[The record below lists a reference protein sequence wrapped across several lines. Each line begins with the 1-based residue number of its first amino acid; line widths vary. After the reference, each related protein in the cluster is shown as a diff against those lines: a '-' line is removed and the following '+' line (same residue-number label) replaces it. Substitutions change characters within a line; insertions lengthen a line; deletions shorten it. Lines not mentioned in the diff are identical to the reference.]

1 MNKKE
6 ESIFLEYFNDEKLKS
21 KDCIRNYKDRKVV
34 FFREIDGEKFYI
46 KKYVP
51 YGKAEKRIAFGLQ
64 KDRAEHY
71 KFISDK
77 FKKLGVKHV
86 EPYYIKVNRYSF
98 FKRTSIL
105 VTKDGG
111 ISLENY
117 VDKFE
122 EHLDWFKYFFD
133 LFIYLCKNGIYC
145 TDFNPDGILVNSK
158 GELVLIDFD
167 AYKTKL
173 FLTKKYKRY
182 LIKALEEIYS
192 NTKREKKFEEYCKK
206 EIKRVIEELKWK
218 I

>member
-21 KDCIRNYKDRKVV
+21 KDCIKNYKNRKVV
-34 FFREIDGEKFYI
+34 FYKEIGEKKFYI

-71 KFISDK
+71 KSISDRLR
-77 FKKLGVKHV
+77 KLGIKHI

-98 FKRTSIL
+98 FKRASIL
-105 VTKDGG
+105 VTEDGG
-111 ISLENY
+111 VSLENY
-117 VDKFE
+117 IDNFE
-122 EHLDWFKYFFD
+122 QHLDRFKYFFD
-133 LFIYLCKNGIYC
+133 LFIYLCKNRIYC
-145 TDFNPDGILVNSK
+145 TDYNPGGVLINSK

-173 FLTKKYKRY
+173 FLTKKYKKY
-182 LIKALEEIYS
+182 LIEALGYIY
-192 NTKREKKFEEYCKK
+192 TKNKRDKKFEEYCKREIERVEK
-206 EIKRVIEELKWK
+206 ELGWN
-218 I
+218 

>member
-1 MNKKE
+1 MVFYKE
-6 ESIFLEYFNDEKLKS
+6 IGEK
-21 KDCIRNYKDRKVV
+21 
-34 FFREIDGEKFYI
+34 KFYI

-71 KFISDK
+71 KFISNRL
-77 FKKLGVKHV
+77 KKLEIKHI

-98 FKRTSIL
+98 FKRASIL

-117 VDKFE
+117 IDNFE
-122 EHLDWFKYFFD
+122 QHLDWFKYFFD

-145 TDFNPDGILVNSK
+145 TDYNPGGVLINSE

-173 FLTKKYKRY
+173 FLTKKYKKY
-182 LIKALEEIYS
+182 LIEALRYIY
-192 NTKREKKFEEYCKK
+192 TKNKRDKKFEEYCKK
-206 EIKRVIEELKWK
+206 EIERVKGELNW
-218 I
+218 IV

>member
-1 MNKKE
+1 MNRKE

-34 FFREIDGEKFYI
+34 FFREIDGKKFYI

-77 FKKLGVKHV
+77 FKKLGINHV

-98 FKRTSIL
+98 FKRASIL
-105 VTKDGG
+105 VTEDGG
-111 ISLENY
+111 VSLENY

-133 LFIYLCKNGIYC
+133 LFIYLCKNEIYC

-158 GELVLIDFD
+158 GELALIDFD

-192 NTKREKKFEEYCKK
+192 NTRREKKFEEFCRKEIERVKK
-206 EIKRVIEELKWK
+206 ELGWN
-218 I
+218 

>member
-21 KDCIRNYKDRKVV
+21 KDCIKNYKNRKVV
-34 FFREIDGEKFYI
+34 FYKEIGEKKFYI

-71 KFISDK
+71 KFISNRL
-77 FKKLGVKHV
+77 KKLEIKHI

-98 FKRTSIL
+98 FKRASIL

-117 VDKFE
+117 IDNFE
-122 EHLDWFKYFFD
+122 QHLDWFKYFFD

-145 TDFNPDGILVNSK
+145 TDYNPGGVLINSE

-173 FLTKKYKRY
+173 FLTKKYKKY
-182 LIKALEEIYS
+182 LIEALRYIY
-192 NTKREKKFEEYCKK
+192 TKNKRDKKFEEYCKK
-206 EIKRVIEELKWK
+206 EIERVKGELNW
-218 I
+218 IV